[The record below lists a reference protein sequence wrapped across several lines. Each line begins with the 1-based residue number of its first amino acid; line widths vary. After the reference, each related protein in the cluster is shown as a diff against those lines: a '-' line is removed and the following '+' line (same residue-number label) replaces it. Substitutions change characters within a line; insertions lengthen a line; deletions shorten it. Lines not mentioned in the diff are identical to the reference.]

1 MKLKRKD
8 NDREFKLIS
17 DNGDYAIVLDI
28 VADIR
33 MIINSDRLMN
43 MFKEIKDEK

>member
-28 VADIR
+28 VADVR
-33 MIINSDRLMN
+33 MTINSDRLMN